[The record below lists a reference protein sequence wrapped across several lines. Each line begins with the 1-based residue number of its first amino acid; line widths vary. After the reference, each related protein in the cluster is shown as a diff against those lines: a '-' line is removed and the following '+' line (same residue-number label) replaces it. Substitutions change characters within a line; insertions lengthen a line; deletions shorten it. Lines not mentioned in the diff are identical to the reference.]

1 MTTDTNNFSNSVF
14 PSTFEMASR
23 LIEAGVDRGAILV
36 SLYNNYREN
45 RLRLMGFLMSEK
57 LTITPRGVAFIIL
70 DKETQDRF
78 DFKRGESEGFVNMP
92 LSVAEVRMSI
102 FLTQEDDIFKVSIR
116 SKKGVSANDCAAR
129 YFNGGGHEQA
139 AGGKLTA
146 GKDLA
151 SLKDAEAY
159 ILKVTNEFFGI

>member
-1 MTTDTNNFSNSVF
+1 MTA
-14 PSTFEMASR
+14 P
-23 LIEAGVDRGAILV
+23 
-36 SLYNNYREN
+36 
-45 RLRLMGFLMSEK
+45 
-57 LTITPRGVAFIIL
+57 
-70 DKETQDRF
+70 QD
-78 DFKRGESEGFVNMP
+78 
-92 LSVAEVRMSI
+92 
-102 FLTQEDDIFKVSIR
+102 
-116 SKKGVSANDCAAR
+116 